1 MPWIDFK
8 SGFALVGSLM
18 VLVGSI
24 VTRRNSMR
32 GESGPEGQGEPAVP
46 VGRGP
51 DNPKPVSPVTFSTVV
66 EHPFKAL
73 KQFSFKKRPPP
84 TGAA

>member
-8 SGFALVGSLM
+8 SGFALVGSLV

-32 GESGPEGQGEPAVP
+32 SEGGPEGGGEPAVP
-46 VGRGP
+46 EA
-51 DNPKPVSPVTFSTVV
+51 PKSPEPASPATFSTVV
-66 EHPFKAL
+66 EQPFEPL
-73 KQFSFKKRPPP
+73 KTISFKKKRTQPA
-84 TGAA
+84 GSA

>member
-32 GESGPEGQGEPAVP
+32 GESGPDRGEPVVP
-46 VGRGP
+46 AEGGP
-51 DNPKPVSPVTFSTVV
+51 NNPEPVSPVTFSTVV

>member
-1 MPWIDFK
+1 MPWIDFR
-8 SGFALVGSLM
+8 SGFALVGSLV
-18 VLVGSI
+18 VLAGCI

-32 GESGPEGQGEPAVP
+32 GESGPEDRGEPVGP

-51 DNPKPVSPVTFSTVV
+51 DNPETVSPVTFSTVV

-73 KQFSFKKRPPP
+73 KQLSFKKRPP